1 MPELV
6 KPDIG
11 LIFWMMVSFLI
22 VFFILKKFA
31 WKPILN
37 MLYERE
43 YHIEQDL
50 KAADKARE
58 EMEKLQENNERI
70 LSEARAER
78 ELIFR
83 KAQSMKDKIIGEA
96 REQAVREREKIIND
110 ARVSIEHEKNAAIK
124 EIRNVAAE
132 LSVQVA
138 EKLLRRELSASQKQ
152 KELIGQLIEDM
163 PVN

>member
-1 MPELV
+1 MDLV
-6 KPDIG
+6 TPDIG

-22 VFFILKKFA
+22 VFFLLKKFA

-37 MLYERE
+37 MLNERE
-43 YHIEQDL
+43 YNIEQAL
-50 KAADKARE
+50 KSADKARE
-58 EMEKLQENNERI
+58 EVEKLKASNERI
-70 LSEARAER
+70 LSEARTER

-83 KAQSMKDKIIGEA
+83 EAQNMKEKIIGEA
-96 REQAVREREKIIND
+96 RELAVREKEKIMND
-110 ARVSIEHEKNAAIK
+110 TRASIEFEKNAAIK

-138 EKLLRRELSASQKQ
+138 EKLIRRELSVNQKQ

>member
-1 MPELV
+1 MQLV
-6 KPDIG
+6 TPDIG
-11 LIFWMMVSFLI
+11 LLFWMLLSFGI

-37 MLYERE
+37 MLNERE
-43 YHIEQDL
+43 YNIEQDL
-50 KAADKARE
+50 KAAAKARE
-58 EMEKLQENNERI
+58 EMEKLQGNNERI

-83 KAQSMKDKIIGEA
+83 EAQNLKDKIIGEA
-96 REQAVREREKIIND
+96 RELAVREKDKIMKD
-110 ARVSIEHEKNAAIK
+110 AHASIEFEKNAAIK
-124 EIRNVAAE
+124 EMRNVAAE

-138 EKLLRRELSASQKQ
+138 EKLLRRELSNDQKK